1 MNTKTL
7 LAGTIL
13 SALFAGTSA
22 FAGDNAYLFEDAASA
37 TTTESVVAQ
46 KVSLQEVAVE
56 TGYVFETSNK

>member
-13 SALFAGTSA
+13 SALFATTSA
-22 FAGDNAYLFEDAASA
+22 FAGDNAYLFEDANYA

-46 KVSLQEVAVE
+46 KVSFKVVAVE
-56 TGYVFETSNK
+56 TGYTFKDSNK